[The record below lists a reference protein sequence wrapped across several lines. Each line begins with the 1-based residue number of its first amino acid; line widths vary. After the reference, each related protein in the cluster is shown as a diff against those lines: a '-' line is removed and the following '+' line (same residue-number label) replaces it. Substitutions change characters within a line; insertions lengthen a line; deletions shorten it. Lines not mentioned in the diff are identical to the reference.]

1 MDDSNPVFLKPW
13 VATQMW
19 VAKALWMGREWLCSK
34 LDLAKTTSLSS
45 ILSLIF

>member
-19 VAKALWMGREWLCSK
+19 VTKAYEWV
-34 LDLAKTTSLSS
+34 ANGFVQNW
-45 ILSLIF
+45 I